1 MANKTMA
8 VASLSVCMLCLLMQ
22 ITLHLNSIYQDHG
35 MVEQHQMRCHGF
47 KLLHFGLRLAKLEIL
62 DFDSGLKSQEPG
74 AEKEF
79 HRNLVL
85 VHEETPEY

>member
-47 KLLHFGLRLAKLEIL
+47 KLLRTLGSDWLSWKFWIL
-62 DFDSGLKSQEPG
+62 IPG
-74 AEKEF
+74 
-79 HRNLVL
+79 
-85 VHEETPEY
+85 